1 MDGNKNLQEIL
12 FKMEEIK
19 AIVIKQIE
27 SNQKI
32 KDIKHCDDLQLGQIG
47 IEGAYIVEIENEKRS
62 KETGE
67 RLKTVVYKVYA
78 EDHTHVANIDEKGN
92 VEYAEEFLKQ
102 LKDVNE
108 KQLSLINTK
117 GVKLQEKPNGK
128 NEISYEEEKGKQEE
142 TNRKREE
149 ENRQIEEIAKQK
161 GIPTNNV
168 LKVRADSNFY
178 KNHPELEE
186 EPNLYFYRDEDGK
199 IKAEY
204 IDEKGIA
211 QPSKYF
217 EESTTALS
225 EQTVDLGQDGNP
237 VKKEVPYQTMKTNLN
252 GNDED
257 IKAVRI
263 NIEIVQGYLIVKESR
278 LGKNGKWESHEIEV
292 MGRDYNSKEI
302 NDVTSTRIGGEADP
316 SRTTDAYEKV
326 EETSMSN
333 DGVQMEEM
341 QEYRESLINKFIDE
355 GYNRE
360 EATKIYNYM
369 IEKGWNLT
377 EEQAKDKVNEE
388 IKEKNEIDNNTERE
402 GRTQGGD
409 ALERLFNRGNPI

>member
-1 MDGNKNLQEIL
+1 MDNKNLQEIL
-12 FKMEEIK
+12 LKMEEIK

-108 KQLSLINTK
+108 EQLSLINTK
-117 GVKLQEKPNGK
+117 GVKLQEEPNGK